1 MTDEGLLIPQPR
13 DLKERVF
20 EEVKRF
26 IVIFLYLWV
35 VFALL
40 SLHKSLVLS
49 LRNLDYEEHTFAII
63 NALVFAKVLLVAE
76 DLHLGERFENKPLIY
91 PILYKSFVF
100 TIVLICFHIVESIVV
115 GLWHGNTIAESVPA
129 ILGWNPKGLL
139 GVGVMCFIVLLP
151 FFGFR
156 EVARVIPKSVV
167 KTGGGFGLSPDFTR
181 FSPRSVGLTNF

>member
-1 MTDEGLLIPQPR
+1 MADEGLLIPQAR

-40 SLHKSLVLS
+40 SLHKSLVLTQ
-49 LRNLDYEEHTFAII
+49 RHLDYEEHTFAII

-76 DLHLGERFENKPLIY
+76 DLHLGQRFENKPLIY

-100 TIVLICFHIVESIVV
+100 TIVLICFHILESVVV
-115 GLWHGNTIAESVPA
+115 GLWHGNTIAESIPP

-156 EVARVIPKSVV
+156 EVARVM
-167 KTGGGFGLSPDFTR
+167 GGREMQRLLFEKR
-181 FSPRSVGLTNF
+181 

>member
-1 MTDEGLLIPQPR
+1 MADEGLLIPQAR

-63 NALVFAKVLLVAE
+63 NALIFAKVLLVAE

-91 PILYKSFVF
+91 PILHKSFVF
-100 TIVLICFHIVESIVV
+100 TIVLICFHILESVVV
-115 GLWHGNTIAESVPA
+115 GLWHGNTIAESIPP

-156 EVARVIPKSVV
+156 EVARVI
-167 KTGGGFGLSPDFTR
+167 GGREMQRLLFEKR
-181 FSPRSVGLTNF
+181 

>member
-1 MTDEGLLIPQPR
+1 VADEGLLIPQPR
-13 DLKERVF
+13 DLKERIF

-40 SLHKSLVLS
+40 SLHKSLVLTQ
-49 LRNLDYEEHTFAII
+49 RHLDYEEHTFAII

-91 PILYKSFVF
+91 PILHKSFVF
-100 TIVLICFHIVESIVV
+100 TIVLICFHIVESVVV
-115 GLWHGNTIAESVPA
+115 GLWHGNTIAESIPP

-156 EVARVIPKSVV
+156 EVARVM
-167 KTGGGFGLSPDFTR
+167 GGREMRRLLFEKR
-181 FSPRSVGLTNF
+181 